1 MKGVTIIELLLVIG
15 IFGIL
20 AASTTPFLSSFLV
33 RNNWHVTVD
42 RVTSEIYKAQSY
54 AMSGKVI
61 SGNKVWGVCITGSVF
76 RMFNGSCEVPNYRE
90 DFTIPNQI
98 TVSGITAI
106 VFGNLRGEPNSVSTI
121 TVNAGLGSNTIT
133 INGAGMVDVN

>member
-1 MKGVTIIELLLVIG
+1 MKGITIIELLLVIA

-20 AASTTPFLSSFLV
+20 AASTTPFLSSFLI

-42 RVTSEIYKAQSY
+42 RVASEIYKAQGY

-61 SGNKVWGVCITGSVF
+61 NGSDVWGVCITGSVF
-76 RMFNGSCEVPNYRE
+76 RMFNGTCATPNYRE

-98 TVSGITAI
+98 MVSGITS
-106 VFGNLRGEPNSVSTI
+106 VTFDGLRGGPSSVSTI
-121 TVNAGLGSNTIT
+121 TVNAGLGSNTVT